1 MALLNSLFAGVS
13 GLRNHQ
19 SMMDVI
25 GNNISNVNT
34 IGYKGSRVTFSDT
47 FNQFV
52 KAGTNPTANT
62 GGTNSF
68 QIGLGTKIN
77 SIDRNWNQGTFERT
91 GITTDLALQGPGL
104 FILKSNGQQL
114 YSRAGAFIFDA
125 DGKLVNPQNGAVVQG
140 KIANGLGEIPPGT
153 TLQDIVIDK
162 NMRLPAVKTTN
173 VAWGG
178 NLQSSSPTIRTDV
191 VDLVGNLSNTAPINS
206 KYPDDGYTYNLKIF
220 GNLSS
225 SDTTTPYPNPS
236 STDPDIVSG
245 YKEMVV
251 YDNKNV
257 PYYLYYKFEYNTT
270 TNKWDFKYQVYNSQ
284 QSSVSS
290 TNDKTES
297 IDFDGTDI
305 VDIGLYDASVPPDG
319 PDFPDLKFKID
330 LTELTNLAGSTN
342 VDRTIQPI
350 TGNKIYSKDGKDFYL
365 VNYYEF
371 DGSDWY
377 YYYKVFDSDGL
388 LVNNENTAS
397 NDSDSNDG
405 KIKLAFDSI
414 TGLLTGIEGT
424 SAINVNFSNSSNK
437 LDFKINLNS
446 LTNLNATTNPIS
458 RVDKGEVPE
467 PVLGAVT
474 IFDSLG
480 NSHTLSIK
488 FEHVDNNRWS
498 WSVSVPTTSGTL
510 SPNAFGEI
518 YFDANGQIQSIWQA
532 GNQVT
537 TTPPTPQITFTPAT
551 GAEVQL
557 IDLDFGKGTAG
568 VTQTNLSSQI
578 AALSQNGSASAAL
591 SNLNIDQYGNIIGI
605 FSNGNSLKLAQIM
618 VATFKN
624 LNALV
629 SVGDNMYNVA
639 ANSGDPRIDTPGENS
654 VTTIQSGALEQSNVD
669 LSEEF
674 TKMIISQR
682 GFQANAR
689 VITTADTMLQEIT
702 NLIR

>member
-34 IGYKGSRVTFSDT
+34 IGFKGSRVTFSDT

-52 KAGTNPTANT
+52 KSGTNPTT
-62 GGTNSF
+62 TSGGTNSF
-68 QIGLGTKIN
+68 QIGLGMKIN

-91 GITTDLALQGPGL
+91 GITTDLALQGQGL
-104 FILKSNGQQL
+104 FILKSNGQQF

-140 KIANGLGEIPPGT
+140 KIANGLGEIPAGT

-162 NMRLPAVKTTN
+162 NLRLPAVKTTT
-173 VAWGG
+173 VSWGG
-178 NLQSSSPTIRTDV
+178 NLQSSSTTIRTDIV
-191 VDLVGNLSNTAPINS
+191 ELVGNLKKEVPTSTQYYPGPTNTDWDVSTIYN
-206 KYPDDGYTYNLKIF
+206 KDGNEYQLWSRYEE
-220 GNLSS
+220 
-225 SDTTTPYPNPS
+225 DTTGAWTYYYEIRDEDGNP
-236 STDPDIVSG
+236 
-245 YKEMVV
+245 
-251 YDNKNV
+251 
-257 PYYLYYKFEYNTT
+257 
-270 TNKWDFKYQVYNSQ
+270 
-284 QSSVSS
+284 
-290 TNDKTES
+290 
-297 IDFDGTDI
+297 
-305 VDIGLYDASVPPDG
+305 
-319 PDFPDLKFKID
+319 
-330 LTELTNLAGSTN
+330 LAT
-342 VDRTIQPI
+342 PI
-350 TGNKIYSKDGKDFYL
+350 TGSQALTFDTLTGVCTTNQVVIQDTTEKID
-365 VNYYEF
+365 
-371 DGSDWY
+371 
-377 YYYKVFDSDGL
+377 YKLNFSSL
-388 LVNNENTAS
+388 S
-397 NDSDSNDG
+397 NLIADSNVVTR
-405 KIKLAFDSI
+405 I
-414 TGLLTGIEGT
+414 
-424 SAINVNFSNSSNK
+424 
-437 LDFKINLNS
+437 
-446 LTNLNATTNPIS
+446 
-458 RVDKGEVPE
+458 DKAEVPE

-480 NSHTLSIK
+480 NPHTLSVK
-488 FEHVDNNRWS
+488 FEHVDNNRWK
-498 WSVSVPTTSGTL
+498 WNVSIPSTSGSL
-510 SPNAFGEI
+510 SPNSYGEI
-518 YFDANGQIQSIWQA
+518 YFDPNGQIQSVWQA

-537 TTPPTPQITFTPAT
+537 STPPIPKVTFTPAS
-551 GAEVQL
+551 GAEAQI
-557 IDLDFGKGTAG
+557 IDIDFGSGTAG
-568 VTQTNLSSQI
+568 VTQTNLTSQI

-605 FSNGNSLKLAQIM
+605 FSNGNSRILAQIM

-689 VITTADTMLQEIT
+689 VITTADNLLQEIT